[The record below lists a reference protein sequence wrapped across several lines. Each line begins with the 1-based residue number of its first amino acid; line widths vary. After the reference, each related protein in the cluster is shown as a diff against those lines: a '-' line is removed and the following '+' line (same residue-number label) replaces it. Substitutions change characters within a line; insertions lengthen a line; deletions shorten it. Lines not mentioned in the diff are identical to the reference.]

1 MRVKRFWPLI
11 AEMSLMLSSVLLA
24 SCALPTME
32 GMAEE
37 WEAPP
42 RAAKIENP
50 VAADQS
56 SIAAGKATYQH
67 HGSMGK
73 GDGRSAIGL
82 EPRPSDLS
90 MPMMWKHSDG
100 ALFWK
105 ITEGRSPMTSFKT
118 LLTDDQRWQ
127 VVNYIRTLA
136 ARPEGPVLGED
147 PKDTTATGKG
157 MKNMDE
163 QSAGAHKG
171 HREEQK

>member
-1 MRVKRFWPLI
+1 
-11 AEMSLMLSSVLLA
+11 MLSSILLA
-24 SCALPTME
+24 SCALAPME

-50 VAADQS
+50 VASDQS
-56 SIAAGKATYQH
+56 SIAAGKTTYQH
-67 HGSMGK
+67 QCLACHGSMGK

-105 ITEGRSPMTSFKT
+105 ITEGRAPMTSFKT

-157 MKNMDE
+157 MKNMDTKP
-163 QSAGAHKG
+163 AGAHKD
-171 HREEQK
+171 HREEPK